1 MPDMNGSWEQLMDE
15 LTSLETAEY
24 DDEWAEGLD
33 DEDYDESAE
42 SDDELSEAS
51 PFSRLRRARRGAPV
65 ARAHP
70 TRSYAGAV
78 KGRNQGVVSNP
89 NGPAKVMLP
98 GTFPTVDEFR
108 KTVSEIQRDV
118 QKNSK
123 GIQDLAD
130 QQRKES
136 ARVTALMVKSER
148 RLRKQM
154 QRTQLIA
161 AISASIPL
169 VARLLLPNN
178 T

>member
-1 MPDMNGSWEQLMDE
+1 MDE

-24 DDEWAEGLD
+24 DDEWAESLD

-51 PFSRLRRARRGAPV
+51 LFRSRLGRARRGAPV
-65 ARAHP
+65 ARARP

-78 KGRNQGVVSNP
+78 KGRNQGVVSTP
-89 NGPAKVMLP
+89 AGPAKVMLP